1 MIYCERFNDIGY
13 RTKGLIMFACITKE
27 EFARRI
33 QAVITKLA
41 EADPDFDTALIVG
54 RVNQYYLTGTMQDA
68 LLILKRNGSA
78 YHFVRKSF
86 DRAQRECPLDIVYPM
101 SSYRDIL
108 TILAPELGV
117 TYIDADVVTI
127 SLMERLKKYFKMG
140 TIKSLD
146 RAILTV
152 RSIKSERELALISHS
167 GAQQRRLMEDNV
179 PSLLREGISEAEF
192 QGELFS
198 ALMNLG
204 HQGLCR
210 FSMFQTE
217 MAMGQFGFGDNS
229 VYPTNFDGPGGMKG
243 MSAASPAAG
252 SQERRLKK
260 GDLVFVDVGFGTDG
274 YHSDKTQVYS
284 FGKVPDAD
292 VMSVHR
298 ACIDIEKRCANL
310 LVAGA
315 IPSQIYAEI
324 MNNLPETLSRGFMG
338 YGQSVRFLGH
348 GIGLCVDEV
357 PVIAQGFDDPLA
369 ENMVIALEPKCG
381 IPGMGTVGVEDSY
394 IVRSGYSECITGGG
408 RDIIVV

>member
-1 MIYCERFNDIGY
+1 
-13 RTKGLIMFACITKE
+13 MFLEIAPK
-27 EFARRI
+27 EFAGRI
-33 QAVITKLA
+33 RSVITRLA
-41 EADPDFDTALIVG
+41 DADPNFDTALIVG

-68 LLILKRNGSA
+68 LLILKRDGSA
-78 YHFVRKSF
+78 YYFVRKSF
-86 DRAQRECPLDIVYPM
+86 ERAQAECPLDIVYPM

-108 TILAPELGV
+108 GTLAPEFGT
-117 TYIDADVVTI
+117 TYLDTDVVTYA
-127 SLMERLKKYFKMG
+127 LMERLRKYFKMD
-140 TIKSLD
+140 TIRSLD
-146 RAILTV
+146 KILLTV
-152 RSIKSERELALISHS
+152 RSIKSEQELALISHS
-167 GAQQRRLMEDNV
+167 GAQQRHLLEDIV
-179 PSLLREGISEAEF
+179 PTLLREGISEAEF

-229 VYPTNFDGPGGMKG
+229 MCPTNFDGPGGMRG

-252 SQERRLKK
+252 SQDRRLKK

-284 FGKVPDAD
+284 FGVAPDAKTLQI
-292 VMSVHR
+292 HR
-298 ACIDIEKRCANL
+298 ACIDIESRCAEL

-315 IPSQIYAEI
+315 IPSKIYAEI
-324 MNNLPETLSRGFMG
+324 MSTLPEILSVGFMG

-348 GIGLCVDEV
+348 GIGLCVDEI
-357 PVIAQGFDDPLA
+357 PVIARGFDEPLQ
-369 ENMVIALEPKCG
+369 ENMVFALEPKCG
-381 IPGMGTVGVEDSY
+381 IPGVGTVGVEDSY

-408 RDIIVV
+408 RDIITV